1 MSTWT
6 SPSVVEKPAR
16 TLFGHP
22 MGLYVLFSTEL
33 WERFSFYSMRAF
45 LVLYL
50 TKALLMADQISNE
63 IYGAYLGFVYAAP
76 FFGGMLADRLLG
88 QRRAIVIGGLLLA
101 AAQFSLAT
109 HSVLLSGGESA
120 GSFAMQAL
128 FFVALGLIAAGNGF
142 FKPNISTIVGSLY
155 EQGDPRR
162 DSAFTIFYMGINVGA
177 FLAGFSGQLAQ
188 KIAWHWGFLLAGIGM
203 LLSLIILGL
212 GRGQLQNKGLPPNPQ
227 AMRQPWHF
235 GIPKS
240 LALAVAVII
249 FVPVAAAFIAH
260 PRYVQG
266 LALIVSVPILGYL
279 IWEATRGTREEAG
292 RMIVIIVLCSFSMM
306 FWGAFELAGSAINLF
321 TDRQVHLPTLPLLG
335 RLESSLLTA
344 QINPLLI
351 VLMAVFFT
359 MLWTWLGR
367 MHMEPSSPLKF
378 SLGLMQLAAGFLV
391 LYLGA
396 VQAGNGGRCSV
407 WYLVLGFVLHTTGE
421 LCLSPV
427 GLSTITKLSPARLVG
442 TFMGVWF
449 LSSSV
454 GNILFGFV
462 AGKTEHYGFKTVF
475 LWIAILE
482 VAAGVLLFSLTPLL
496 KRLMHGVR

>member
-1 MSTWT
+1 
-6 SPSVVEKPAR
+6 
-16 TLFGHP
+16 
-22 MGLYVLFSTEL
+22 
-33 WERFSFYSMRAF
+33 
-45 LVLYL
+45 
-50 TKALLMADQISNE
+50 
-63 IYGAYLGFVYAAP
+63 
-76 FFGGMLADRLLG
+76 
-88 QRRAIVIGGLLLA
+88 
-101 AAQFSLAT
+101 
-109 HSVLLSGGESA
+109 
-120 GSFAMQAL
+120 
-128 FFVALGLIAAGNGF
+128 
-142 FKPNISTIVGSLY
+142 
-155 EQGDPRR
+155 
-162 DSAFTIFYMGINVGA
+162 
-177 FLAGFSGQLAQ
+177 
-188 KIAWHWGFLLAGIGM
+188 
-203 LLSLIILGL
+203 
-212 GRGQLQNKGLPPNPQ
+212 
-227 AMRQPWHF
+227 
-235 GIPKS
+235 
-240 LALAVAVII
+240 
-249 FVPVAAAFIAH
+249 
-260 PRYVQG
+260 
-266 LALIVSVPILGYL
+266 
-279 IWEATRGTREEAG
+279 
-292 RMIVIIVLCSFSMM
+292 
-306 FWGAFELAGSAINLF
+306 
-321 TDRQVHLPTLPLLG
+321 VHLPTLPLLG